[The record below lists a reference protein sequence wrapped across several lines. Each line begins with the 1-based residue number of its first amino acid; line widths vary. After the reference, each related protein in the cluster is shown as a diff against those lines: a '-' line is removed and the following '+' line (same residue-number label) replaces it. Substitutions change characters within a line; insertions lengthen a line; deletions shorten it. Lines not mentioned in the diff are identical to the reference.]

1 MKRMVK
7 NGDRIDVEPDGDLVI
22 AGNAQVDGRLQVNS
36 SIIANGEI
44 RGGNISGTKFLLGT
58 EEMPLVK
65 ANPTGEATGT
75 LEKIKIGNVSYK
87 VGGGGSN
94 DREISLTM
102 PYPSSSGQSN
112 KKLILDEETWNN
124 INNLYYET
132 IKLYYNDGNPIGI
145 FHVFKYED
153 SWNGIGKNGYYASI
167 SFPKTVSQ
175 YNAWYGSFI
184 RTYNFASIELESDE
198 HGKSIHLKSQGGG
211 DFPQLNQSNF
221 DALYKLADK
230 PTQDGTYV
238 LKATVSGGAVT
249 YTWEPQA

>member
-7 NGDRIDVEPDGDLVI
+7 NGDLLDISEDGS
-22 AGNAQVDGRLQVNS
+22 AATFGGNLKVGGT
-36 SIIANGEI
+36 IIANGEI
-44 RGGNISGTKFLLGT
+44 RGGDVSASKFYLGT

-65 ANPTGEATGT
+65 ANPAGDATGT
-75 LEKIKIGNVSYK
+75 LEKVKIGNVSYK
-87 VGGGGSN
+87 VGGGGGGSN
-94 DREISLTM
+94 DREISLIM
-102 PYPSSSGQSN
+102 PYPSSSTQSN

-175 YNAWYGSFI
+175 YNAWYGTFI
-184 RTYNFASIELESDE
+184 RTYNFAKIELESDE
-198 HGKSIHLKSQGGG
+198 QGKSIHLKSQGGG
-211 DFPQLNQSNF
+211 DLPQLNQSNF

-249 YTWEPQA
+249 YAWVAQ